1 LATDR
6 PALRFPLVLVTVL
19 AAALTGCRDDAGTDL
34 AIEVTNGFGV
44 QHYVLR
50 CDPVRGDVPRPA
62 ELCRLLGAKTDL
74 TLVRPR
80 DNSTCIGGVE
90 TVHLRVRGTFGG
102 RDVDAEEIDACQGN
116 PEAERLWLSELP
128 PPPRGP

>member
-1 LATDR
+1 M
-6 PALRFPLVLVTVL
+6 
-19 AAALTGCRDDAGTDL
+19 
-34 AIEVTNGFGV
+34 
-44 QHYVLR
+44 
-50 CDPVRGDVPRPA
+50 PRPA
-62 ELCRLLGAKTDL
+62 ELCRLLTANADVML
-74 TLVRPR
+74 LRPK
-80 DNSTCIGGVE
+80 DSSTCIGGVG